1 MASSETRAI
10 SLDRVLKVVVFLTLL
25 TASTLTW
32 MSPVKGG
39 GFESSVQEPDEVV
52 LTLKPEGFIP
62 AEITRGAGRFQLS
75 VDNRSE
81 VEELTL
87 HLKKADGSQLREI
100 RVARGGGDWSEVFDL
115 TPGSYTLSEANH
127 SNWVCQITVN

>member
-1 MASSETRAI
+1 MASSEVRAI
-10 SLDRVLKVVVFLTLL
+10 SLDRVLKVAVFLTLL
-25 TASTLTW
+25 TASTLAW

-62 AEITRGAGRFQLS
+62 SEITRGAGRFQLS
-75 VDNRSE
+75 VDNRSG

-87 HLKKADGSQLREI
+87 QLKGADGTQLREM
-100 RVARGGGDWSEVFDL
+100 RVAGGGGDWSEVFEL
-115 TPGSYTLSEANH
+115 TPGSYILSEANH
-127 SNWVCQITVN
+127 SSWVCQITVH

>member
-1 MASSETRAI
+1 MASREARAI
-10 SLDRVLKVVVFLTLL
+10 CLSSLAKVILFLTLL
-25 TASTLTW
+25 TASTLTG
-32 MSPVKGG
+32 MSSLNGVH
-39 GFESSVQEPDEVV
+39 FESIVQEPDEVV
-52 LTLKPEGFIP
+52 VTLKPEGFIP
-62 AEITRGAGRFQLS
+62 SKITRGAGRFQLS

-87 HLKKADGSQLREI
+87 HLKGANGTQLREI
-100 RVARGGGDWSEVFDL
+100 RVARGSGDWSEVFDL